1 SRDRRDDNMDYFRA
15 QSTTPTLSSNSS
27 GTAVSPARGVGPV
40 QNAYQVRQPTSPGN
54 PAYKNQNYPNFQ
66 PSIPTPAKS
75 PIQNREFYTNPQFAS
90 TTTTLQSE
98 KNSDN
103 QENGASY
110 GTSIRRTPSGR
121 STKSHKSNSEGLSK
135 TGGFYNKVKN
145 IFRTT
150 FPRLFFK
157 VDSKGDVVMGE
168 AVAENGEISGEDF
181 TRSVQGFSRGTLDRA
196 VAAKYRLEHY
206 YKSIVS
212 ECTDRESRRVDFE
225 TRLSKERIS
234 DDRKIRQLN
243 HHGRKESEFLRLRR
257 VRLGVEDFITVK
269 VIGKGA
275 FGEVR
280 LTQKKDSGKVYA
292 MKTLRKSE
300 MIKKDQLAH
309 VKAERDVLAESINTP
324 WVVQLYY
331 SFQDVQYLYLI
342 MEFLPGGDLM
352 TLLIKEDTF
361 PEDVTRF
368 YMAECVS
375 AIESIHN
382 LGFLHRDIKPD
393 NLLIDRDGHI
403 KLSDFGLSTGF
414 HKTHD
419 SKYYQRMLDSSTRD
433 LKDIGTVK
441 NIDLTFSRKDKIA
454 TWKLSRRAHANSI
467 VGTPDY
473 IAPEVFSQTGYGK
486 ECDWWSLGAIMF
498 ECLIG
503 YPPFCSDSAH
513 DTYRKIISWRQHL
526 FIPDD
531 IHLSFEAEDLM
542 KGLLCDASER
552 LDING
557 IKKHPFFRGIDWV
570 NLRKI
575 RAPFVPHLKSITD
588 TTYFPTEDLAEVP
601 GIIHVDDTQ
610 SFSGGHLRNPNKDLA
625 FVGYTFKRW
634 ETIRNDI

>member
-1 SRDRRDDNMDYFRA
+1 MDNFKA
-15 QSTTPTLSSNSS
+15 QPTTPALSSNYS
-27 GTAVSPARGVGPV
+27 GVTGTQVQGTGPL
-40 QNAYQVRQPTSPGN
+40 QNTSLVRQTASPGN
-54 PAYKNQNYPNFQ
+54 LIYKNQNYPSFQ
-66 PSIPTPAKS
+66 PNVPSLETS
-75 PIQNREFYTNPQFAS
+75 QIQNRDFYTDPQVALTF
-90 TTTTLQSE
+90 QSE
-98 KNSDN
+98 KNVDIQVEGSQN
-103 QENGASY
+103 E
-110 GTSIRRTPSGR
+110 TSILRTSSR
-121 STKSHKSNSEGLSK
+121 KSAKSQKSDTGGLSK
-135 TGGFYNKVKN
+135 NGGFYSKVKN
-145 IFRTT
+145 VFRKT

-157 VDSKGDVVMGE
+157 VDTKGDILMGE
-168 AVAENGEISGEDF
+168 AISENGEISGEDF
-181 TRSVQGFSRGTLDRA
+181 TRSLQGFSRGTLDRA
-196 VAAKYRLEHY
+196 VAAKYRLENY

-212 ECTDRESRRVDFE
+212 ECTDRESRRIDFE
-225 TRLSKERIS
+225 TRLSKEKMS
-234 DDRKIRQLN
+234 DDRRIRQLN
-243 HHGRKESEFLRLRR
+243 QHGRKESEFLRLRR
-257 VRLGVEDFITVK
+257 VRLGFEDFITIK

-275 FGEVR
+275 FGE
-280 LTQKKDSGKVYA
+280 DSGKVYA

-300 MIKKDQLAH
+300 MVKKDQLAH

-382 LGFLHRDIKPD
+382 LGFLHRDVKPD
-393 NLLIDRDGHI
+393 NYRDGHI

-473 IAPEVFSQTGYGK
+473 IAPEVFSQKGYGK

-503 YPPFCSDSAH
+503 YPPFCSDNAH
-513 DTYRKIISWRQHL
+513 DTYRKIINWRQHL

-531 IHLSFEAEDLM
+531 VHLSLEAEDLM

-552 LDING
+552 LVINDI
-557 IKKHPFFRGIDWV
+557 KSHPFFRGIDWV

-575 RAPFVPHLKSITD
+575 RAPFIPHLKSITD
-588 TTYFPTEDLAEVP
+588 TTYFPIDELTQIPDNIPLEDV
-601 GIIHVDDTQ
+601 Q